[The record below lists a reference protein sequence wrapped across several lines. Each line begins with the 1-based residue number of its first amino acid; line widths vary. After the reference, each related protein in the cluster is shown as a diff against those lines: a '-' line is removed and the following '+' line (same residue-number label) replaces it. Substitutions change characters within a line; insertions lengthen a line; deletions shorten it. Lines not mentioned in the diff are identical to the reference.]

1 MNEVLK
7 GTDCFKVNISETI
20 KVCDIVY
27 WTVCNAL
34 IIKSV
39 KSYMC
44 EAGSCA
50 ELVKFLSTVMNRIRA
65 WFCHTTI

>member
-7 GTDCFKVNISETI
+7 DTDCFKVNISETI
-20 KVCDIVY
+20 KVCDIVF

-44 EAGSCA
+44 EA